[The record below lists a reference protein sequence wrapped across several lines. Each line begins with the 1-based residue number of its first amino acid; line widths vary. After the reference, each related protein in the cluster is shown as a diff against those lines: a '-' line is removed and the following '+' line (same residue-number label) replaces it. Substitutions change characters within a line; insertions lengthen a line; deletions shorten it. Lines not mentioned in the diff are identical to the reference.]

1 MPAPVTFA
9 APVLC
14 EGGGMRMHYVPL
26 PDSVAEAYAGVR
38 RVVVAFDGVE
48 ARRAIL
54 PRADGERYLA
64 LSRDLMTRAGLSYGA
79 TVIVDLAADPDPDRI
94 DLGELAAALAADD
107 AARARWETFT
117 PGRQRSMAHHVTSA
131 KRPETRQ
138 ARAEEIATKLR
149 TFTLYGDLRPPGGA
163 P

>member
-1 MPAPVTFA
+1 MPEPVTFA

-26 PDSVAEAYAGVR
+26 PDDVAEAYAGVR
-38 RVVVAFDGVE
+38 RVVVAFNDVTV
-48 ARRAIL
+48 RRAIL
-54 PRADGERYLA
+54 SRGGGERSLA
-64 LSRDLMTRAGLSYGA
+64 LSRDLLTRAGLSYGT
-79 TVIVDLAADPDPDRI
+79 TVIVDLAPDPDPDHI

-117 PGRQRSMAHHVTSA
+117 PGRQRSLAYHVTSA
-131 KRPETRQ
+131 RRAETRQ
-138 ARAEEIATKLR
+138 ARAEEIARKLR
-149 TFTLYGDLRPPGGA
+149 TFTLYGDLRPPGSA